1 MSTDGH
7 RNRRPIGLPLVVLQ
21 MALSAIAFMIV
32 LGTMA
37 LVMLLWESG
46 KRLMSYI
53 RDLTLQR
60 NSVFPQLLV
69 EYGGD
74 LRTDE
79 FRKNQ
84 NRKAYYRAL
93 RQVLTVGVQLSF
105 KEQHERPPPRIS
117 RLIRQ
122 LDQATPSFA
131 H

>member
-1 MSTDGH
+1 MTTMGD
-7 RNRRPIGLPLVVLQ
+7 RARKPIGLPLVILQ
-21 MALSAIAFMIV
+21 MAVSAIAFMIV

-74 LRTDE
+74 MRTDE

-117 RLIRQ
+117 HLIHQ